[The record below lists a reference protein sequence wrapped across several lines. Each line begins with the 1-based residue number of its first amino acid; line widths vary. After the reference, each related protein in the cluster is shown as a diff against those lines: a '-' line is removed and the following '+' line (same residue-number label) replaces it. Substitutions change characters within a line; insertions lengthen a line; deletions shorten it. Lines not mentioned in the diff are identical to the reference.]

1 MKQIVQKVSSP
12 NFRKG
17 RGAQLNPHNPFEALQ
32 RDKAP
37 DPDAADRTLYR
48 EVYPKTMINRVDSP
62 DIGMAWSMNPY
73 QGCEHGCVYCYA
85 RNTHPF
91 WGFRAGLD
99 FEQNIL
105 IKRDAPRLL
114 RESLQKKSW
123 RAAPIM
129 LSGNT
134 DCYQPA
140 ERKYQITRQIL
151 EVLWDFRH
159 PVGII
164 TKSRLILRD
173 LDLLASMAAEGLVRV
188 ALSVTS
194 LDDGLRRLLEP
205 RTASAASRLLVIR
218 RLTESGIPVS
228 AMLAPII
235 PGLNDHEILPMAK
248 AVSESGAR
256 ALHHTVVRLNGDVAE
271 IFEDW
276 VRKTMPD
283 RADRI
288 LNRIRDCHGGQLNES
303 QFGRRMRGEGQLAEM
318 ISQQMD
324 LARRLYFE
332 GKAMPPYNLASY
344 EKQKNPQLKLW
355 E

>member
-1 MKQIVQKVSSP
+1 MKNKPAVP
-12 NFRKG
+12 ARKG
-17 RGAQLNPHNPFEALQ
+17 RGAQLNPHNPFENTL
-32 RDKAP
+32 RDKMP
-37 DPDAADRTLYR
+37 DPDLPDRTCYQ
-48 EVYPKTMINRVDSP
+48 EVFPKSMINRVDSP

-91 WGFRAGLD
+91 WGFSAGLD

-105 IKRDAPRLL
+105 VKKDAPELL
-114 RESLQKKSW
+114 RKQLQKNSW

-140 ERKYQITRQIL
+140 ERKFEVTRRLL
-151 EVLWDFRH
+151 EVLWAFRH

-173 LDLLASMAAEGLVRV
+173 LDLLAPMAAEGLVHV
-188 ALSVTS
+188 AISVTS
-194 LDDGLRRLLEP
+194 LDEQVRRLLEP
-205 RTASAASRLLVIR
+205 RTASAAARLQVIR
-218 RLTESGIPVS
+218 RLSEQGIPVR

-235 PGLNDHEILPMAK
+235 PGLNDHEILPMAR
-248 AVSESGAR
+248 AVADCGAR
-256 ALHHTVVRLNGDVAE
+256 AVHHTVVRLNGDVAE

-283 RADRI
+283 RAGRI
-288 LNRIRDCHGGQLNES
+288 LNRIRDCHDGRLS
-303 QFGRRMRGEGQLAEM
+303 DSRFGRRITGSGRFAEL
-318 ISQQMD
+318 IGQQMD

-332 GKAMPPYNLASY
+332 DRKMPPYNLDSY
-344 EKQKNPQLKLW
+344 RKRKHPQLALW